1 LKAIQIENYSIVGDR
16 LDEDDELKEG
26 QMLTNNNF
34 YAIMQLDGNF
44 ALYSSSD
51 CNENNLLWI
60 SKTSNSSSHR
70 PFYLKVKKSNIFL
83 KDVNDNIVWSTTIK
97 IDDSSSN
104 NCYLKIEGIT
114 WLRSFMVLFNVS
126 FIII

>member
-1 LKAIQIENYSIVGDR
+1 MKAIQIENYSIVGDR

>member
-1 LKAIQIENYSIVGDR
+1 MKAIQIENYSIIGDR
-16 LDEDDELKEG
+16 LDEVDELTEG

-70 PFYLKVKKSNIFL
+70 PFYLKVEKSNLFL
-83 KDVNDNIVWSTTIK
+83 KDVKDNIVWSTTIK
-97 IDDSSSN
+97 TDDSSSN

-114 WLRSFMVLFNVS
+114 WLLYFMGLFNVS